1 MKIDKNT
8 FKQPQTWAV
17 IVPAILFLWVLGA
30 LIAMNQAQAASDK
43 QLASAEKVQADARMI
58 VDLMQEIGAVNIS
71 DAMSRQFDPI
81 TSVRACAKAA
91 FIPES
96 KLPKGE
102 SFKSK
107 VQSDGSLLTR
117 ESYRLSGVRLL
128 QVARFIDHAE
138 RDYSSVSCTQL
149 AMTHARS
156 KQKDSWDVTLDL
168 QYITR

>member
-8 FKQPQTWAV
+8 LKQPQTWAV
-17 IVPAILFLWVLGA
+17 IVPAFLFLWVLGS
-30 LIAMNQAQAASDK
+30 LVAMNQAKAAAYKQAT
-43 QLASAEKVQADARMI
+43 SAQRVRTDARKI
-58 VDLMQEIGAVNIS
+58 LDLMQEIGTVNMPG
-71 DAMSRQFDPI
+71 AMSRQFDPI
-81 TSVRACAKAA
+81 ISVRACATAA

-102 SFKSK
+102 SFKSQ
-107 VQSDGSLLTR
+107 VQADGSLLTR

-149 AMTHARS
+149 ALTHARS